1 MSAIQYLQENVTIC
15 FLCFFASI
23 DKYILFIESSIQP
36 IMATKDSVFL
46 LLVLWQAI
54 ALTHEMCIDREKPKP
69 EYPQTSSVFV
79 SKEWLWDTN
88 NVAVSFM
95 NGDCNQ
101 RSMVRK
107 VASEWTP
114 YSNINFI
121 FIDQPDK
128 GDIRVSFNADGSWSH
143 LGMHSKRHAGSSMN
157 LEDARRSTILH
168 EFGRE

>member
-1 MSAIQYLQENVTIC
+1 
-15 FLCFFASI
+15 
-23 DKYILFIESSIQP
+23 
-36 IMATKDSVFL
+36 
-46 LLVLWQAI
+46 
-54 ALTHEMCIDREKPKP
+54 
-69 EYPQTSSVFV
+69 
-79 SKEWLWDTN
+79 
-88 NVAVSFM
+88 M